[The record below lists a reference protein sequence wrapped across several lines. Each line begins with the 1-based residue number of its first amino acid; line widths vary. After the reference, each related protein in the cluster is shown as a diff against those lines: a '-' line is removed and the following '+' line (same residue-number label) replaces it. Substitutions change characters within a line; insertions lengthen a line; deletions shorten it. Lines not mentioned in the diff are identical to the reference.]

1 MKISI
6 CKKGLKNNLLTEKF
20 HIYNWMLGDKY
31 VPIIVI
37 RHDNDEGN
45 DLGNAIYTRTFRTSI
60 SDGKGNYFKVPLF
73 EHVDIHVIKK
83 LYRYDYEWL
92 KE

>member
-1 MKISI
+1 MISM
-6 CKKGLKNNLLTEKF
+6 F
-20 HIYNWMLGDKY
+20 
-31 VPIIVI
+31 PIIVI

-73 EHVDIHVIKK
+73 ERVDIHVIKK